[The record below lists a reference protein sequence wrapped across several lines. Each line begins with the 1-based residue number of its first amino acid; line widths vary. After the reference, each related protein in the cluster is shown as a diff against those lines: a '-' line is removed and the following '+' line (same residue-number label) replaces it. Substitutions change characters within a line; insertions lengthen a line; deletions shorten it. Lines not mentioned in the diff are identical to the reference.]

1 MEEKLVFLE
10 EVIRQVKPE
19 NMKKFRIGI
28 EEFLKLYR
36 EGRAVLLDVR
46 EEYETRR
53 WGLNFGLQ
61 IPVSQLPDRLGEL
74 PSDKIVVTICPGR
87 DRSNIASL
95 YLKSKGFESRYL
107 ADGLL
112 GLTAYLRGSVAKE
125 FPV

>member
-1 MEEKLVFLE
+1 MGERVVPLD
-10 EVIRQVKPE
+10 EVVRQVKPE

-28 EEFLKLYR
+28 EEFLNLYR
-36 EGRAVLLDVR
+36 EGRAVLVDVR

-74 PSDKIVVTICPGR
+74 PVDKIVVTICPGR
-87 DRSNIASL
+87 DRSNIAAL

-112 GLTAYLRGSVAKE
+112 GLTAYLRGSTAKE
-125 FPV
+125 LPL